1 MKIESKRI
9 ILRKWEDG
17 DVEDIVDGLNNIEVA
32 KWMAGVPYPY
42 TENDAKQFI

>member
-17 DVEDIVDGLNNIEVA
+17 DVEDIVDGLNNMEVA
-32 KWMAGVPYPY
+32 K
-42 TENDAKQFI
+42 

>member
-17 DVEDIVDGLNNIEVA
+17 DVEDIVDGLNNIA
-32 KWMAGVPYPY
+32 LG
-42 TENDAKQFI
+42 